1 MYYLVT
7 GIALCSPV
15 DGVVR
20 DAAAPVRD
28 LDDEVLL
35 VAGYDDVDGG
45 QLVALHPRVG
55 LDGRP
60 HRVLQQLGQN
70 VVQRHLNVGE
80 VSSGVARDLDGGTV
94 AVPGQ
99 SEISIVVT

>member
-1 MYYLVT
+1 M
-7 GIALCSPV
+7 
-15 DGVVR
+15 R

-35 VAGYDDVDGG
+35 VAGEHDVDGG

-60 HRVLQQLGQN
+60 HCVLQQLRQN

-80 VSSGVARDLDGGTV
+80 VRPRVARDLDGGTV

-99 SEISIVVT
+99 SDMSIVVT

>member
-1 MYYLVT
+1 M
-7 GIALCSPV
+7 
-15 DGVVR
+15 R

-60 HRVLQQLGQN
+60 HRVLQQLRQN